1 MPVLGSIYDQIGGMA
16 AVGAT
21 VDELYARVLGDP
33 KLAPF
38 FEGLDME
45 RQRSHMRTFIAAALG
60 STRAYE
66 GRDMAEAARRAG
78 HHRARLRRGGEPP
91 GRRARSLGVPTE
103 QVQAVLA
110 RIAPLRDEIVC

>member
-1 MPVLGSIYDQIGGMA
+1 MGSVYDQIGGMA

-33 KLAPF
+33 RLAPY

-45 RQRSHMRTFIAAALG
+45 RQRSHMRTFIAAALD
-60 STRAYE
+60 STKVYE
-66 GRDMAEAARRAG
+66 GRDMAEVHAGLGITARDFDGVASHMAG
-78 HHRARLRRGGEPP
+78 AL
-91 GRRARSLGVPTE
+91 RSLGVPTE

>member
-1 MPVLGSIYDQIGGMA
+1 MGSVFDQIGGMA

-38 FEGLDME
+38 FDGLEME
-45 RQRSHMRTFIAAALG
+45 RQRSHMRSFIAAALG
-60 STRAYE
+60 STKAYE
-66 GRDMAEAARRAG
+66 GRDMAEVHAGLGITARDFDGVASHLAG
-78 HHRARLRRGGEPP
+78 AL
-91 GRRARSLGVPTE
+91 RSLGVPTE